1 MQLCL
6 APVLRR
12 WENQR
17 MLSSFLCV
25 CSENR
30 LKVFVLWSK
39 AGRQKVILH
48 TDDVTAGD
56 CPPGRK
62 MCRGDRKKMCIP
74 RYKFCDGV
82 PDCKHGTDEDPKYC
96 GQFSPHDAVLAR
108 YMSWS
113 WGYVR
118 LLACLLQGGVVKM
131 AICTSPGDGQRSCKV
146 LLASGERRRCSN

>member
-1 MQLCL
+1 
-6 APVLRR
+6 
-12 WENQR
+12 
-17 MLSSFLCV
+17 
-25 CSENR
+25 
-30 LKVFVLWSK
+30 
-39 AGRQKVILH
+39 
-48 TDDVTAGD
+48 
-56 CPPGRK
+56 

-118 LLACLLQGGVVKM
+118 LVACLLQGGVVKM
-131 AICTSPGDGQRSCKV
+131 AICTSPGDGRRSKFCWPPVSDVAAVTKP
-146 LLASGERRRCSN
+146 RRQTR